1 VSKKLRLDDFPLI
14 RFSAVIFA
22 AILTLLLSSYS
33 HSHGGGLS
41 SYGCHTQTSNASYH
55 CHSGNYS
62 GLSFASQETFLSHV
76 QSQTGVV
83 VAHVKTPLGDFSIE
97 LFANIT
103 PGTVSNFLN
112 YVNSGRYDGVLFHRS
127 VMSFVLQGGGYI
139 FNESNYRLDSVRTD
153 EAIQNE
159 FNVSN
164 TRGTISMA
172 KLGGNP
178 NSATSQWFI
187 NLADNS
193 INLDGQNGGFTVF
206 GKVIGDGMDVVDRIA
221 ALQTYTVAGLSDFP
235 LNNYTGG
242 ALISDNFIEMTITQ
256 TDSSITYSRD
266 DYLPYW
272 IDEDGDCINTRH
284 EALIIE
290 SQIPVTMSE
299 DGCSVLSGEWLDQAT
314 NQIFTEALDIDID
327 HTVPLA
333 EAHVSGASYWPIER
347 KRVFANDLLNSQVLK
362 VMDDSSNA
370 SKSDK
375 DPSEWL
381 PPNESYHCD
390 YVKNWVEVK
399 TLYGLTVDEDEKIAI
414 EKILNTSVEYG
425 ARKGVLGIQAST
437 GKEMARFAMGITE
450 GNNCGYSSA
459 GSLYQNTLI
468 DFSISPDKSH
478 LGQAVD
484 ILVVAVLGDEI
495 YSISDKAGLVPFT
508 GDASSLVA
516 FIPSTVFRESFSFKL
531 VESVFSEAI
540 NVPIYIAYRLD
551 NGDLIYS
558 TEPFIAEIK

>member
-1 VSKKLRLDDFPLI
+1 MLKKPRMDGFQLI
-14 RFSAVIFA
+14 RFSRVVFTT
-22 AILTLLLSSYS
+22 ILMLLLSSYS
-33 HSHGGGLS
+33 YSHGGGLS
-41 SYGCHTQTSNASYH
+41 SYGCHTQASDGSYH

-62 GLSFASQETFLSHV
+62 GLAFASQEAFLSHV
-76 QSQTGVV
+76 QSQTGVII
-83 VAHVKTPLGDFSIE
+83 AQVKTPLGDFSIE
-97 LFANIT
+97 LFEKIT
-103 PGTVSNFLN
+103 PVTVSNFLS
-112 YVNSGRYDGVLFHRS
+112 YVNSGRYGGVLFHRS
-127 VMSFVLQGGGYI
+127 VNSFVLQGGGYT
-139 FNESNYRLDSVRTD
+139 FNQSGYTLDSVRTD
-153 EAIQNE
+153 EPIQNE

-193 INLDGQNGGFTVF
+193 ANLDEQNGGFTVF

-242 ALISDNFIEMTITQ
+242 TLVSDNFIEMTITQ
-256 TDSSITYSRD
+256 TDSTSTYSRD

-272 IDEDGDCINTRH
+272 MDEDEDCINTRH

-290 SQIPVTMSE
+290 SRIPVTMSE
-299 DGCSVLSGEWLDQAT
+299 SGCSVLSGEWLDQAT
-314 NQIFTEALDIDID
+314 NQIFTEPLDLDID
-327 HTVPLA
+327 HTVSLA
-333 EAHVSGASYWPIER
+333 EAHVSGASHWPIER
-347 KRVFANDLLNSQVLK
+347 KRAFANDLLNSEVLK

-381 PPNESYHCD
+381 PPNESYHCN

-399 TLYGLTVDEDEKIAI
+399 TLYGLTFDKDEKNAI

-425 ARKGVLGIQAST
+425 ARKGVVGIQAST

-468 DFSISPDKSH
+468 DFSISPDKAH

-484 ILVVAVLGDEI
+484 ILVVAVLGDDI
-495 YSISDKAGLVPFT
+495 YSISDTAELVPFT
-508 GDASSLVA
+508 GDASSLMP
-516 FIPSTVFRESFSFKL
+516 FIRSTVFRESFTFRL
-531 VESVFSEAI
+531 VESVFSEPI
-540 NVPIYIAYRLD
+540 NVSIYIAYRLD
-551 NGDLIYS
+551 SGDLIYS
-558 TEPFIAEIK
+558 SAPFVVDIK

>member
-1 VSKKLRLDDFPLI
+1 MLKKPRLDGFQLI
-14 RFSAVIFA
+14 GFA
-22 AILTLLLSSYS
+22 IVVFTTTLTLLLSPYS

-41 SYGCHTQTSNASYH
+41 SYGCHNQTSNGSYH
-55 CHSGNYS
+55 CHGGNYS
-62 GLSFASQETFLSHV
+62 GLSFASQEAFLSHV
-76 QSQTGVV
+76 QSQTGVII
-83 VAHVKTPLGDFSIE
+83 AQVKTSFGDFSIE
-97 LFANIT
+97 LFENIT
-103 PGTVSNFLN
+103 PGTVSNFLS

-127 VMSFVLQGGGYI
+127 VNSFVLQGGGYI
-139 FNESNYRLDSVRTD
+139 FNQSGYTLDSVRTD
-153 EAIQNE
+153 EPIQNE

-193 INLDGQNGGFTVF
+193 LNLDVQNGGFTVF
-206 GKVIGDGMDVVDRIA
+206 GKVIGDGMDVVDKIA
-221 ALQTYTVAGLSDFP
+221 ALQTYTVAGLSNFP
-235 LNNYTGG
+235 LNDYTGG
-242 ALISDNFIEMTITQ
+242 AFISDNFIEMTITQ
-256 TDSSITYSRD
+256 TDGSSTYSRD

-272 IDEDGDCINTRH
+272 MDEDGDCINTRH

-290 SQIPVTMSE
+290 SQIPVTMSAN
-299 DGCSVLSGEWLDQAT
+299 GCSVLSGEWLDQAT
-314 NQIFTEALDIDID
+314 NQIYTEPLDLDID
-327 HTVPLA
+327 HTVALG
-333 EAHVSGASYWPIER
+333 EAHVSGASHWPIER
-347 KRVFANDLLNSQVLK
+347 KRAFANDLLNSQVLK
-362 VMDDSSNA
+362 IMDDSSNA

-381 PPNESYHCD
+381 PPNESYHCG

-399 TLYGLTVDEDEKIAI
+399 TLYGLTVDEDEKNAI
-414 EKILNTSVEYG
+414 EKILNTGVEYG

-450 GNNCGYSSA
+450 GNNCGYSSS

-468 DFSISPDKSH
+468 DFSISPDKAH

-484 ILVVAVLGDEI
+484 ILVVAVLGDDI
-495 YSISDKAGLVPFT
+495 YSISDKAKLVPFT

-516 FIPSTVFRESFSFKL
+516 FIPSNVFRESFSFKL
-531 VESVFSEAI
+531 VESVFNEAI
-540 NVPIYIAYRLD
+540 SVSIYIAYRLGS
-551 NGDLIYS
+551 GDLIYS
-558 TEPFIAEIK
+558 SVPFVVEIK

>member
-187 NLADNS
+187 NLA
-193 INLDGQNGGFTVF
+193 
-206 GKVIGDGMDVVDRIA
+206 
-221 ALQTYTVAGLSDFP
+221 
-235 LNNYTGG
+235 
-242 ALISDNFIEMTITQ
+242 ISDNFIEMTITQ

-333 EAHVSGASYWPIER
+333 EAHVSGASHWPIER